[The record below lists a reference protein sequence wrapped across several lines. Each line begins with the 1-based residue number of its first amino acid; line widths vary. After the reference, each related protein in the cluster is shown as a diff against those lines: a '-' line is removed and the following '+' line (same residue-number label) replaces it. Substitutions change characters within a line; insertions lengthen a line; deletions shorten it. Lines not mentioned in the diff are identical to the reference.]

1 MEKLIIL
8 TGTLVGTMRVRTQ
21 KQGTEV
27 EVLLRKGHVNGC
39 TAYLV
44 DGLNGLCAV
53 ELNASLKGGINRP
66 FDVHAVLLVVDTP
79 RGPEFMAEGG
89 FIGRAKM
96 LEQAKRDIRILRT
109 GLAPHR
115 AAEAPSAAAEVETA
129 KSSSVV
135 QKNTA
140 DENTPT
146 KSLVGPIEEIG
157 KSEEAAR
164 LYNAGSAADA
174 VHEQTRLTKEYAG
187 AVRAGEVSAHEGASE
202 GGAFRPPEGTRENSR
217 ALDEILKKADEL
229 FRPLDVQLAANNPQ
243 PAAENTVYNPFPD
256 AFPASRWK
264 KVNYPGTNRFY
275 LEGEMEQN
283 GIRMVLHALPGEY
296 APVPPM
302 RRRGFTR
309 FFRAMH
315 GNGYWVRVQKR

>member
-27 EVLLRKGHVNGC
+27 EILLRKGHVNGC

-44 DGLNGLCAV
+44 DGLNGLCAI
-53 ELNASLKGGINRP
+53 ELNASLKGSINRP
-66 FDVHAVLLVVDTP
+66 FDVHAVLLVADTP

-115 AAEAPSAAAEVETA
+115 IAEAPSAAAEVETV
-129 KSSSVV
+129 KNSVA
-135 QKNTA
+135 QKNTS
-140 DENTPT
+140 DENT
-146 KSLVGPIEEIG
+146 KAAGLEEPIKEIDKTEEP
-157 KSEEAAR
+157 AR

-174 VHEQTRLTKEYAG
+174 VREQTRLTKEYAG
-187 AVRAGEVSAHEGASE
+187 AVRAGEASAHEGAPE
-202 GGAFRPPEGTRENSR
+202 GVAFRPPEGGRENSR

-229 FRPLDVQLAANNPQ
+229 FRPLDVQLAASNPQ
-243 PAAENTVYNPFPD
+243 PAAENAVYNPFPD
-256 AFPASRWK
+256 AFPTSRWK

-309 FFRAMH
+309 FFRAMD

>member
-1 MEKLIIL
+1 M
-8 TGTLVGTMRVRTQ
+8 
-21 KQGTEV
+21 
-27 EVLLRKGHVNGC
+27 
-39 TAYLV
+39 
-44 DGLNGLCAV
+44 
-53 ELNASLKGGINRP
+53 
-66 FDVHAVLLVVDTP
+66 
-79 RGPEFMAEGG
+79 
-89 FIGRAKM
+89 
-96 LEQAKRDIRILRT
+96 
-109 GLAPHR
+109 
-115 AAEAPSAAAEVETA
+115 PSAAATVETA
-129 KSSSVV
+129 KNSFA

-140 DENTPT
+140 HENTLAESPAE
-146 KSLVGPIEEIG
+146 PIREIG
-157 KSEEAAR
+157 KPEEPAR

-174 VHEQTRLTKEYAG
+174 VREQTRLTKEYAG
-187 AVRAGEVSAHEGASE
+187 AVRAGEVSAHEEAPE
-202 GGAFRPPEGTRENSR
+202 GGAFRPPEGARENSR

-243 PAAENTVYNPFPD
+243 LAAENTVYNPFPD

-309 FFRAMH
+309 FFRAMD